1 DWIRQR
7 RKTDSNRWSLS
18 RIGPFW
24 ASVPKRRR
32 PAGCLD
38 QPCSR
43 SPPGSVGGP
52 KMNGRRSSPGA
63 ILAAKTL
70 RSTTA
75 ALCFSFWLVKNEGEG
90 LVITERSSAKSRQR
104 GRCRE
109 GGWRERRRG
118 SIRGGSDGVGKAQPV
133 SWQR

>member
-1 DWIRQR
+1 
-7 RKTDSNRWSLS
+7 
-18 RIGPFW
+18 
-24 ASVPKRRR
+24 
-32 PAGCLD
+32 
-38 QPCSR
+38 
-43 SPPGSVGGP
+43 GSVGGP
-52 KMNGRRSSPGA
+52 KINGRRSSPGA

-109 GGWRERRRG
+109 GGVARAAARLNPRRFGWGRESPARQLAAAIVLSS
-118 SIRGGSDGVGKAQPV
+118 SISAARLSASRPIV
-133 SWQR
+133 STANLRPLCR